1 MTTYLQFDS
10 EGVARMAFAA
20 YLGSD
25 GAWPCYIDGAAVDVV
40 GKVFRPTGVVLQTP
54 DGPQPELAPAP
65 GWHINLSATV
75 PALAAHENPAPST
88 PDRVF
93 AGSGDVPLPRVP
105 AEVARWQAKLALM
118 HQVDGQGVSLWDR
131 LQQLRESLTDA
142 GQQTMLDAAMNEVLN
157 WKRNSPT
164 VLWAAEQLGLTA
176 QQVDERFIYAHAL
189 EL

>member
-1 MTTYLQFDS
+1 MTVYLQFSS
-10 EGVARMAFAA
+10 EAAARIALSAWVVNGHWPS
-20 YLGSD
+20 YIGS
-25 GAWPCYIDGAAVDVV
+25 AAVDVV
-40 GKVFRPTGVVLQTP
+40 GIVYRPTGEVTFTP
-54 DGPQPELAPAP
+54 EGDVTVMAPVS
-65 GWHINLSATV
+65 GWHINLSERVAELQQYEIEPPV
-75 PALAAHENPAPST
+75 T
-88 PDRVF
+88 PDRIF
-93 AGSGDVPLPRVP
+93 AGSDVVLMPRVP

-131 LQQLRESLTDA
+131 LQQLRELLTDA
-142 GQQTMLDAAMNEVLN
+142 EQQTMLDAAMNEVLN